1 MEKLVLM
8 LLIKH
13 ILTSTDIIGKDDIE
27 VSASDITLDGKH
39 DTIASKQVHEEKQSG
54 LTVSLG
60 WLYCIST
67 DYCTWITT

>member
-1 MEKLVLM
+1 MEKFS
-8 LLIKH
+8 IDANNKAH
-13 ILTSTDIIGKDDIE
+13 LTSTDIIGKDDIE

-60 WLYCIST
+60 GSHRIST